1 VVKLDELPGDTF
13 TTDVIEISRK
23 DMSVSP
29 REMSHKT
36 GGELQTK
43 TDPTT
48 GVERPLSASY
58 QAVAPLDDEDQ
69 VLMVGLRGRA
79 KVSSTRW
86 ISLGGRVWRW
96 FGQTFHFRM

>member
-1 VVKLDELPGDTF
+1 
-13 TTDVIEISRK
+13 
-23 DMSVSP
+23 
-29 REMSHKT
+29 
-36 GGELQTK
+36 
-43 TDPTT
+43 
-48 GVERPLSASY
+48 LSASY